1 MAMLVVGYFCV
12 SDVYVRAVCC
22 HGAVQ
27 EARVCTSAVVY
38 IAPSHAS
45 SIVCGHI
52 TMTAPYPVR
61 SVKLSMVKSDQ
72 Y

>member
-22 HGAVQ
+22 HGAEQ
-27 EARVCTSAVVY
+27 EACVCTSAVVY
-38 IAPSHAS
+38 IAPFSGL

-52 TMTAPYPVR
+52 TE
-61 SVKLSMVKSDQ
+61 KSGLLLT
-72 Y
+72 YEVTGPTRAMHA

>member
-12 SDVYVRAVCC
+12 SSVHVRAVCC
-22 HGAVQ
+22 HGAEQ
-27 EARVCTSAVVY
+27 EACVCTSAVVY
-38 IAPSHAS
+38 IAPFSGL

-61 SVKLSMVKSDQ
+61 SVKLSMVKSGQ